1 MKCLCMKMIASIHG
15 WDANPWIW
23 VIEFEQCE
31 KPPECILEGYY
42 KAPNDGSE
50 KCLGYMYDDNS
61 DTLLP
66 MCAECR
72 YQASYESEE

>member
-1 MKCLCMKMIASIHG
+1 MKMIASIHG
-15 WDANPWIW
+15 WDANPWVW

-31 KPPECILEGYY
+31 KPPECILEGYD
-42 KAPNDGSE
+42 KAPNDGE
-50 KCLGYMYDDNS
+50 KCLGYASDDNS